1 MDIFGVFSLSKKIG
15 LYMEYGSWIFLRG
28 SPDNKMRLNIK
39 QFLYNNLYTAWTYIR
54 VVSEVEVNV
63 LTGNLVL

>member
-1 MDIFGVFSLSKKIG
+1 MNI
-15 LYMEYGSWIFLRG
+15 RG

-39 QFLYNNLYTAWTYIR
+39 QFLYNNLYTAWTYIH
-54 VVSEVEVNV
+54 VISEVEVTV